1 MYLENVEGQ
10 RYELDERGGK
20 IMTRGGKRVERGTTP
35 PPCHA
40 CPKRS
45 PDEAKQFELTDRNI
59 KVYEMYLKSQ
69 ATGGMCLGE
78 LAHDAEAQR
87 DFAIIH
93 QIVTSIR
100 DSRMEMAL
108 MKAGVKGLM

>member
-1 MYLENVEGQ
+1 
-10 RYELDERGGK
+10 LDSRGGK
-20 IMTRGGKRVERGTTP
+20 ILTRAGKRVERGTTP

-40 CPKRS
+40 CPKKS
-45 PDEAKQFELTDRNI
+45 PEEAKLYELSERNI

-78 LAHDAEAQR
+78 LARDEETQR